1 MKIKEIK
8 WATDDATINKLGL
21 PTEEVLSNLDKDV
34 NSEVLND
41 IANYLTDKY
50 GFMVK
55 SFSVEEYDF
64 IIDEKNDIYE
74 YKGIN
79 ISKSTWENAICPMSC
94 KNITIEG
101 IKTIL
106 TYLYKDLVVTY
117 GEDIVKE
124 YINYINGID
133 NKVEDIMLYE
143 KIDAYRWEFEEKLFL
158 MNGAIYIED
167 MTDEEYLNAIS

>member
-1 MKIKEIK
+1 MR
-8 WATDDATINKLGL
+8 TIIVH
-21 PTEEVLSNLDKDV
+21 P
-34 NSEVLND
+34 
-41 IANYLTDKY
+41 
-50 GFMVK
+50 
-55 SFSVEEYDF
+55 
-64 IIDEKNDIYE
+64 
-74 YKGIN
+74 
-79 ISKSTWENAICPMSC
+79 ICPMSC

-143 KIDAYRWEFEEKLFL
+143 KIDVYRWEFEEKLFL